1 MKKRLKSM
9 HIASLELFLTA
20 AENENFSTA
29 AQYLNITPAAVSRS
43 IKRLEERI
51 GVELF
56 SRNTRKTKL
65 TPEGQIYYTKCTEVL
80 ESLISTEKALK
91 VNKEAISGKLKISV
105 PETFFNYKIIPYVK
119 CFCAQYPQ
127 LKLDFHVTNRNIDFI
142 TETYDIAVRLIQ
154 PDTRLEPFLVK
165 RKLYCATSGLFASPE
180 YLSENNI
187 IYEPADIQN
196 HKCINFSISQN
207 NKKFSWKYI
216 DKSTAHSNGTD
227 QIHVFDSMLATKFL
241 AINGNGIVQLF
252 RFAVQEE
259 LQSGKLVEILP
270 ECSQDNQWEFC
281 FLYPQSNKNS
291 AKLRV
296 FIDYFS
302 KQIK

>member
-1 MKKRLKSM
+1 M
-9 HIASLELFLTA
+9 
-20 AENENFSTA
+20 
-29 AQYLNITPAAVSRS
+29 
-43 IKRLEERI
+43 
-51 GVELF
+51 
-56 SRNTRKTKL
+56 
-65 TPEGQIYYTKCTEVL
+65 
-80 ESLISTEKALK
+80 
-91 VNKEAISGKLKISV
+91 
-105 PETFFNYKIIPYVK
+105 
-119 CFCAQYPQ
+119 
-127 LKLDFHVTNRNIDFI
+127 
-142 TETYDIAVRLIQ
+142 
-154 PDTRLEPFLVK
+154 
-165 RKLYCATSGLFASPE
+165 FASPE